1 MTDLI
6 QKDLDNGL
14 VSEEVLSTRIS
25 LKRFASQ
32 EEIAEVMF
40 FLGTNASS
48 YMTGQVLN
56 VDGGLSIDLNP
67 GNTTALTKK

>member
-6 QKDLDNGL
+6 QKDLNNGL

-25 LKRFASQ
+25 LKRFATP
-32 EEIAEVMF
+32 EEIAEVMI
-40 FLGTNASS
+40 FLGTKASS

-67 GNTTALTKK
+67 GSTTALTKR